1 MDTRALRFAPMSP
14 SVPRPQDVASPDA
27 IIRRAY
33 ELLSGR
39 ATDVRDWDAWKALH
53 GPGARLIPL
62 ERSAE
67 GKLVARVLAPDE
79 FIASRSPFL
88 AQQDFYEW
96 ETARKE
102 DRFGAFAHVW
112 SNYDAA
118 AAMRGTPIIRRGVNS
133 IQLWNDGARWWILS
147 VLWDAVAA
155 LT

>member
-1 MDTRALRFAPMSP
+1 MGTRALRFAPMSA

-39 ATDVRDWDAWKALH
+39 AP
-53 GPGARLIPL
+53 GPWSAFHASQSRTSVARLIPL

-67 GKLVARVLAPDE
+67 GKLAARVLAPDE

-96 ETARKE
+96 ETARRE

-118 AAMRGTPIIRRGVNS
+118 VAMRGTPIIRRGVNS